1 MPRLSRR
8 TALKGVGA
16 SLALPILDAM
26 LPKAAW
32 AAPEQLVK
40 NRAAF
45 IFFPNGVIVDDWF
58 PKQAGA
64 NFDLPKTL
72 QPLKP
77 HQQDILVFTGLAHD
91 KARANGDG
99 AGDHARSSA
108 AFLTSA
114 QPRKTNGADIH
125 AGKSIDQVI
134 ADQIGQET
142 RLPSLELGIEAGR
155 QAGNCDS
162 GYSCAYSSNISWKS
176 PTTPTGKEI
185 NPRAVFERMFGS
197 GEDAKAQ
204 AKRNFYRQSI
214 LDFVADDAAKL
225 TKQLG
230 GNDRRKL
237 DEYFTSVREIEQR
250 IERASS
256 LDASRRPNMDVPEGI
271 PKDWAE
277 HVQLMF
283 DLMVV
288 AFQTDTTRVCTFML
302 ANEGSNRSYKEIGV
316 SEGHHQLSHHK
327 NEKEIMAQIQ
337 KIDEYLVSQYAAFLG
352 KLKNIKEGDGTLLDH
367 SMIVY
372 GCAIADGNRHSHH
385 NLPIIMAGRGNGTVS
400 PGRHVKYDGEVPMA
414 NLFLSVADRMGASTD
429 RFGDSNG
436 RAEQLTV

>member
-16 SLALPILDAM
+16 TLALPILDAM

-45 IFFPNGVIVDDWF
+45 VFFPNGVIVDDWF
-58 PKQAGA
+58 PKQSGA
-64 NFDLPKTL
+64 KFDLPKTL

-77 HQQDILVFTGLAHD
+77 YQQDVLVFSGLAHD

-108 AFLTSA
+108 AFLTSS

-162 GYSCAYSSNISWKS
+162 GYSCAYSSNISWKA

-197 GEDAKAQ
+197 GEDATAQ

-214 LDFVADDAAKL
+214 LDFVADDTARL

-250 IERASS
+250 IERASN
-256 LDASRRPNMDVPEGI
+256 LDESRRPNMEAPEGI
-271 PKDWAE
+271 PKEWAA

-283 DLMVV
+283 DLMVI

-327 NEKEIMAQIQ
+327 NDQEIMAQIQ
-337 KIDEYLVSQYAAFLG
+337 KIDEYLVSQYAQFLG

-385 NLPIIMAGRGNGTVS
+385 NLPVIVGGRGNGTLT
-400 PGRHVKYDGEVPMA
+400 PGRHVKYDQEVPMA
-414 NLFLSVADRMGASTD
+414 NLFLSIADRMGASTD
-429 RFGDSNG
+429 SFGDSNG
-436 RAEQLTV
+436 RAAQLTV

>member
-1 MPRLSRR
+1 MPTLSRR
-8 TALKGVGA
+8 TVLKGLGA
-16 SLALPILDAM
+16 SLALPVLDAM
-26 LPKAAW
+26 VPGAAW

-45 IFFPNGVIVDDWF
+45 IFFPNGVIMDDWY
-58 PKQAGA
+58 PKQVGA
-64 NFDLPKTL
+64 DFDLPKSL
-72 QPLKP
+72 QSLQP
-77 HQQDILVFTGLAHD
+77 HQQDLLVFSGLAHD

-108 AFLTSA
+108 AFLTAA

-134 ADQIGQET
+134 AEQVGEQT

-197 GEDAKAQ
+197 GEDTQAQ
-204 AKRNFYRQSI
+204 ARRAFYRQSI

-225 TKQLG
+225 KKKLG

-237 DEYFTSVREIEQR
+237 DEYFTSVREIEER
-250 IERASS
+250 IERSAD
-256 LDASRRPNMDVPEGI
+256 LAEQARPDIEVPEGV
-271 PKDWAE
+271 PADWAD
-277 HVQLMF
+277 HVRLMF

-288 AFQTDTTRVCTFML
+288 AFQTDTTRICTFML
-302 ANEGSNRSYKEIGV
+302 ANEGSNRRYKEVGIN
-316 SEGHHQLSHHK
+316 EGHHQLSHHK
-327 NEKEIMAQIQ
+327 NDKETMARIQ
-337 KIDEYLVSQYAAFLG
+337 KIDEYLVQQYAYFLER
-352 KLKNIKEGDGTLLDH
+352 LKGIREGDGTLLDH
-367 SMIVY
+367 SMVLY
-372 GCAIADGNRHSHH
+372 GCAISDGNRHWHH
-385 NLPIIMAGRGNGTVS
+385 DLPVILAGHGNGTID
-400 PGRHVKYDGEVPMA
+400 PGRHVKYENEVPMA
-414 NLFLSVADRMGASTD
+414 NLYLSILDRMGGSTE
-429 RFGDSNG
+429 RFGDSTG
-436 RAEQLTV
+436 RAEQLTA